1 MPSPFARFL
10 AVVRHLPD
18 IAVVF
23 VHALHRDPGPQSEAK
38 DEVFP
43 RRDALD
49 LILRFNEF
57 CTNRLPGFVKP
68 LCELALETGDT
79 VYRLLQFRI
88 GYYLLRA
95 GSDVAVVKVLRELLS
110 RGNFTK

>member
-1 MPSPFARFL
+1 MLPSPFALFL

-23 VHALHRDPGPQSEAK
+23 VHTLHRDSGPQPEAK

-43 RRDALD
+43 RRDAFDFISRL
-49 LILRFNEF
+49 NELGKD
-57 CTNRLPGFVKP
+57 RLPVLVKP

-79 VYRLLQFRI
+79 VRCPFQF
-88 GYYLLRA
+88 
-95 GSDVAVVKVLRELLS
+95 
-110 RGNFTK
+110 